1 LTTTL
6 DHAVTGLFR
15 DLSAAYSELASL
27 DALAI
32 EQILTKGPNV
42 DHLKGQLLEELVE
55 RRVVPWLRTRMGGF
69 ALGITVPTC
78 KKLEFIP
85 GHLIRPYVIFYY
97 GIAVLSWG
105 FAVWLGLADTSVRGY
120 AGYAA

>member
-6 DHAVTGLFR
+6 DHVVIGLFR
-15 DLSAAYSELASL
+15 DLSAAYSDLASL

-32 EQILTKGPNV
+32 ERILTKGPNV
-42 DHLKGQLLEELVE
+42 DHLKRQLLEELVE
-55 RRVVPWLRTRMGGF
+55 RRVVPWLRLRTRMGGF

-85 GHLIRPYVIFYY
+85 GHLIRAEAAAATRY
-97 GIAVLSWG
+97 GTWMT
-105 FAVWLGLADTSVRGY
+105 D
-120 AGYAA
+120 

>member
-1 LTTTL
+1 
-6 DHAVTGLFR
+6 VTGLFR
-15 DLSAAYSELASL
+15 DMSAAYSELASL

-32 EQILTKGPNV
+32 ERILTKGPNV

-78 KKLEFIP
+78 KKLGIVVASTP
-85 GHLIRPYVIFYY
+85 CGPLAQPVVIGWPEVSIY
-97 GIAVLSWG
+97 LRRS
-105 FAVWLGLADTSVRGY
+105 LGAM
-120 AGYAA
+120 